1 MVDLASHPVGPPLG
15 GGGVSFGT
23 DGIRGRVGDAPVT
36 PDFMLKLGWA
46 TGKVFA
52 SEDGTK
58 PTVVIGKDTR
68 VSGYMLESALQAGL
82 VAAGANVKLL
92 GPLPTPG
99 IALLTRTQKADAGI
113 VISASHNPYFDNGI
127 KFFNGQG
134 SKLSD
139 ELELQIEAMID
150 SPMETVDS
158 EQLGKASRI
167 VDAAGRY
174 VEYCKSTFPDD
185 LSLKGMKLV
194 IDCAHGAT
202 YHIAPA
208 VFEELGATTVL
219 IGATPDG
226 YNINDGVGSTEPAA
240 LQARV
245 VEEGADIGIAFDGDG
260 DRLQMVNAKGQLLTG
275 DDVLYVLAMH
285 RLANGDSDAGIV
297 GTLMTNMGLE
307 LALEAGGLR
316 LARAKVGDRYVKEL
330 MVAEGWS
337 LGGESSGHII
347 CGDLSTTG
355 DGVIA
360 ALQVLAA
367 VRASEKS
374 LEALASG
381 FNPLPQVL
389 VNVRITKGFDL
400 SAHPAIA
407 EACRRVESEL
417 EGRGRLLL
425 RPSGTEPVIRVM
437 VEGDETVAIDA
448 LAGEVADAIRQA
460 A

>member
-1 MVDLASHPVGPPLG
+1 MSRKY
-15 GGGVSFGT
+15 FGT
-23 DGIRGRVGDAPVT
+23 DGIRGRVGEVPVT

-113 VISASHNPYFDNGI
+113 VISASHNLYFDNGI

-150 SPMETVDS
+150 SLMETVDS

-174 VEYCKSTFPDD
+174 VEYCKSTFPDE

-208 VFEELGATTVL
+208 VFEELGATTVV

-226 YNINDGVGSTEPAA
+226 YNINHGAGSSEPAA
-240 LQARV
+240 LQAKV
-245 VEEGADIGIAFDGDG
+245 LEEVADIGIAFDGDG
-260 DRLQMVNAKGQLLTG
+260 DRLQMVNAKGELLTG

-285 RLANGDSDAGIV
+285 RLAKGDSDAGIV

-367 VRASEKS
+367 VRASGKS

-389 VNVRITKGFDL
+389 VNVRITKSFDL
-400 SAHPAIA
+400 SAHPTIA

-417 EGRGRLLL
+417 KGKGRLLL

-437 VEGDETVAIDA
+437 VEGDDTIAIDA
-448 LAGEVADAIRQA
+448 LADEVADAIRRA
-460 A
+460 AKQD

>member
-1 MVDLASHPVGPPLG
+1 MSRKY
-15 GGGVSFGT
+15 FGT
-23 DGIRGRVGDAPVT
+23 DGIRGRVGDSPVT

-52 SEDGTK
+52 SSDGAR

-99 IALLTRTQKADAGI
+99 IALLTRSQKAEAGI
-113 VISASHNPYFDNGI
+113 VISASHNPYYDNGI

-150 SPMETVDS
+150 APMETVDS

-167 VDAAGRY
+167 ADAAGRY
-174 VEYCKSTFPDD
+174 IEYCKSTFPDD
-185 LSLKGMKLV
+185 LSLKGLKIV

-202 YHIAPA
+202 YHIAPG
-208 VFEELGATTVL
+208 VFEELGADIIL
-219 IGATPDG
+219 MGASPDG

-240 LQARV
+240 LQQRV
-245 VEEGADIGIAFDGDG
+245 LDEKADLGIAFDGDG
-260 DRLQMVNAKGQLLTG
+260 DRLQMVNHTGELLTG
-275 DDVLYVLAMH
+275 DDVLYILAMH
-285 RLANGDSDAGIV
+285 RLATGGSDAGVV

-307 LALEAGGLR
+307 LALEQSGLR

-330 MVAEGWS
+330 MVSEGWS

-347 CGDLSTTG
+347 CGNLSTTG

-360 ALQVLAA
+360 ALQVLSA
-367 VRASEKS
+367 VV
-374 LEALASG
+374 ASG
-381 FNPLPQVL
+381 RGLQELTSGFTPLPQVL
-389 VNVRITKGFDL
+389 VNVRIKKGFDIA
-400 SAHPAIA
+400 AHQAISD
-407 EACRRVESEL
+407 ACERVEREL
-417 EGRGRLLL
+417 VGRGRLLL

-437 VEGDETVAIDA
+437 VEGDETVAIDT
-448 LAGEVADAIRQA
+448 LANEVAEAIRQA

>member
-1 MVDLASHPVGPPLG
+1 MSRKY
-15 GGGVSFGT
+15 FGT

-52 SEDGTK
+52 SEDGSK

-99 IALLTRTQKADAGI
+99 IALLTRTQNADAGI

-208 VFEELGATTVL
+208 VFEELGATTVV

-240 LQARV
+240 LQAKV
-245 VEEGADIGIAFDGDG
+245 LEEGADIGIAFDGDG
-260 DRLQMVNAKGQLLTG
+260 DRLQMVNAKGELLTG

-285 RLANGDSDAGIV
+285 RLASGDSDAGIV

-367 VRASEKS
+367 VRASGKT
-374 LEALASG
+374 LDALASG

-389 VNVRITKGFDL
+389 VNVRISKGFDL
-400 SAHPAIA
+400 TAHPTIG

-437 VEGDETVAIDA
+437 VEGDNSVAIDA
-448 LAGEVADAIRQA
+448 LAGQVAKAIRQA

>member
-1 MVDLASHPVGPPLG
+1 MSRKY
-15 GGGVSFGT
+15 FGT
-23 DGIRGRVGDAPVT
+23 DGIRGRVGEVPVT

-174 VEYCKSTFPDD
+174 VEYCKSTFPDE

-208 VFEELGATTVL
+208 VFEELGATTVI

-240 LQARV
+240 LQAKV
-245 VEEGADIGIAFDGDG
+245 LEEGADIGIAFDGDG
-260 DRLQMVNAKGQLLTG
+260 DRLQMVNAKGELLTG

-285 RLANGDSDAGIV
+285 RLAKGDSDAGIV

-367 VRASEKS
+367 VRASGKS

-389 VNVRITKGFDL
+389 VNVRITKSFDL
-400 SAHPAIA
+400 SAHPTIA

-417 EGRGRLLL
+417 KGRGRLLL

-437 VEGDETVAIDA
+437 VEGDDTVAIDA
-448 LAGEVADAIRQA
+448 LADEVADAIRRA

>member
-1 MVDLASHPVGPPLG
+1 MSQKY
-15 GGGVSFGT
+15 FGT

-52 SEDGTK
+52 SEDGNR
-58 PTVVIGKDTR
+58 PTVLIGKDTR

-113 VISASHNPYFDNGI
+113 VISASHNLYFDNGI

-174 VEYCKSTFPDD
+174 VEYCKSTFPDE

-208 VFEELGATTVL
+208 VFEELGATTVV

-240 LQARV
+240 LQAKV
-245 VEEGADIGIAFDGDG
+245 LEEGADIGIAFDGDG
-260 DRLQMVNAKGQLLTG
+260 DRLQMVNAKGELLTG

-367 VRASEKS
+367 VRASGKS

-400 SAHPAIA
+400 TAHPAIA

-437 VEGDETVAIDA
+437 VEGDDTVAIDA
-448 LAGEVADAIRQA
+448 LADEVASAIRQA

>member
-1 MVDLASHPVGPPLG
+1 
-15 GGGVSFGT
+15 VSRKYFGT

-139 ELELQIEAMID
+139 ELELQIEGMID
-150 SPMETVDS
+150 SPMETVNS

-174 VEYCKSTFPDD
+174 VEYCKSTFPDE

-208 VFEELGATTVL
+208 VFEELGATTVV

-240 LQARV
+240 LQAKV
-245 VEEGADIGIAFDGDG
+245 LEEGADIGIAFDGDG
-260 DRLQMVNAKGQLLTG
+260 DRLQMVNAKGELLTG

-367 VRASEKS
+367 VRASGKS
-374 LEALASG
+374 LEVLASG

-400 SAHPAIA
+400 SAHPTIA

-437 VEGDETVAIDA
+437 VEGDDTVAIDA
-448 LAGEVADAIRQA
+448 LADEVADAIRQA

>member
-1 MVDLASHPVGPPLG
+1 MTRKY
-15 GGGVSFGT
+15 FGT

-52 SEDGTK
+52 ATDGSR
-58 PTVVIGKDTR
+58 PTVIIGKDTR

-82 VAAGANVKLL
+82 VAAGANVKLV

-99 IALLTRTQKADAGI
+99 IALLTRSQKADAGI

-150 SPMETVDS
+150 SPMKTVDS
-158 EQLGKASRI
+158 DRLGKASRI
-167 VDAAGRY
+167 ADAAGRY
-174 VEYCKSTFPDD
+174 IEYCKSTFPDE
-185 LSLKGMKLV
+185 LSLKGLKIV

-202 YHIAPA
+202 YNIAPG
-208 VFEELGATTVL
+208 VFSELGADVTL
-219 IGATPDG
+219 MGAEPDG
-226 YNINDGVGSTEPAA
+226 YNINEGVGSTEPEA
-240 LQARV
+240 LQQRV
-245 VEEGADIGIAFDGDG
+245 IEEVADLGVAFDGDG
-260 DRLQMVNAKGQLLTG
+260 DRLQMVNREGQLLTG
-275 DDVLYVLAMH
+275 DDVLYILAMH
-285 RLANGDSDAGIV
+285 RLATGGSDSGVV

-307 LALEAGGLR
+307 LALEQSGLR

-347 CGDLSTTG
+347 CGNLSTTG

-367 VRASEKS
+367 VVVSGSS
-374 LEALASG
+374 LSQLTSG
-381 FNPLPQVL
+381 FTPLPQVL
-389 VNVRITKGFDL
+389 VNVRIKKGFDIA
-400 SAHPAIA
+400 AHQAIND
-407 EACRRVESEL
+407 ACERVEQAL
-417 EGRGRLLL
+417 IGRGRLLL

-437 VEGDETVAIDA
+437 VEGDETVAIDS
-448 LAGEVADAIRQA
+448 LANEVAEAIRQA

>member
-1 MVDLASHPVGPPLG
+1 MSRKY
-15 GGGVSFGT
+15 FGT

-139 ELELQIEAMID
+139 ELEVRIEAMID

-167 VDAAGRY
+167 ADAAGRY
-174 VEYCKSTFPDD
+174 VEYCKSTFPDE

-208 VFEELGATTVL
+208 VFEELGATTVV

-240 LQARV
+240 LQAKV
-245 VEEGADIGIAFDGDG
+245 LEEGADIGIAFDGDG
-260 DRLQMVNAKGQLLTG
+260 DRLQMVNAKGELLTG

-307 LALEAGGLR
+307 LALQESGLR

-337 LGGESSGHII
+337 LGGESSG
-347 CGDLSTTG
+347 
-355 DGVIA
+355 
-360 ALQVLAA
+360 
-367 VRASEKS
+367 
-374 LEALASG
+374 
-381 FNPLPQVL
+381 
-389 VNVRITKGFDL
+389 
-400 SAHPAIA
+400 
-407 EACRRVESEL
+407 
-417 EGRGRLLL
+417 
-425 RPSGTEPVIRVM
+425 
-437 VEGDETVAIDA
+437 
-448 LAGEVADAIRQA
+448 
-460 A
+460 

>member
-1 MVDLASHPVGPPLG
+1 MSRKY
-15 GGGVSFGT
+15 FGT

-52 SEDGTK
+52 SVDGTK

-174 VEYCKSTFPDD
+174 VEYCKSTFPDE

-208 VFEELGATTVL
+208 VFEELGATTVV

-240 LQARV
+240 LQAKV
-245 VEEGADIGIAFDGDG
+245 LEEGADIGIAFDGDG
-260 DRLQMVNAKGQLLTG
+260 DRLQMVNAKGELLTG

-367 VRASEKS
+367 VRASGKS

-400 SAHPAIA
+400 SAHPTIA
-407 EACRRVESEL
+407 EACRRVESAL
-417 EGRGRLLL
+417 QGRGRLLL

-437 VEGDETVAIDA
+437 VEGDDTVAIDA
-448 LAGEVADAIRQA
+448 LADEVADAIRQA

>member
-1 MVDLASHPVGPPLG
+1 
-15 GGGVSFGT
+15 VSRKYFGT

-52 SEDGTK
+52 SEEGTK

-113 VISASHNPYFDNGI
+113 VISASHNLYFDNGI

-139 ELELQIEAMID
+139 EVELQIEAMID
-150 SPMETVDS
+150 SPMVTVDS

-174 VEYCKSTFPDD
+174 VEYCKSTFPDE

-194 IDCAHGAT
+194 VDCAHGAT

-208 VFEELGATTVL
+208 VFEELGAKTVV

-240 LQARV
+240 LQAKV
-245 VEEGADIGIAFDGDG
+245 LEEGADIGIAFDGDG
-260 DRLQMVNAKGQLLTG
+260 DRLQMVNAKGGLL
-275 DDVLYVLAMH
+275 
-285 RLANGDSDAGIV
+285 
-297 GTLMTNMGLE
+297 MGLE

-367 VRASEKS
+367 VRASRKS
-374 LEALASG
+374 LETLASG

-400 SAHPAIA
+400 TAHPTIA
-407 EACRRVESEL
+407 KACSRVESEL
-417 EGRGRLLL
+417 KGRGRLLL

-437 VEGDETVAIDA
+437 VEGDDTVAIDA
-448 LAGEVADAIRQA
+448 LADEIANAIRRA

>member
-1 MVDLASHPVGPPLG
+1 MSRKY
-15 GGGVSFGT
+15 FGT

-46 TGKVFA
+46 TGKVFT
-52 SEDGTK
+52 SEDGSK

-99 IALLTRTQKADAGI
+99 IALLTRTQNADAGI

-127 KFFNGQG
+127 KFFNGRG

-174 VEYCKSTFPDD
+174 LEYCKSTFPDD

-208 VFEELGATTVL
+208 VFEELGATTVV

-240 LQARV
+240 LQAKV
-245 VEEGADIGIAFDGDG
+245 LEEGADIGIAFDGDG
-260 DRLQMVNAKGQLLTG
+260 DRLQMVNAKGELLTG

-285 RLANGDSDAGIV
+285 RLASGDSDAGIV

-367 VRASEKS
+367 VRASGKT
-374 LEALASG
+374 LDALASG

-389 VNVRITKGFDL
+389 VNVRISKGFDL
-400 SAHPAIA
+400 TAHPTIG

-417 EGRGRLLL
+417 QGRGRLLL

-437 VEGDETVAIDA
+437 VEGDNSVAIDA
-448 LAGEVADAIRQA
+448 LAGQVAEAIRQA

>member
-1 MVDLASHPVGPPLG
+1 MTRKY
-15 GGGVSFGT
+15 FGT

-52 SEDGTK
+52 ATDGSR

-82 VAAGANVKLL
+82 VAAGANVKLV

-99 IALLTRTQKADAGI
+99 IALLTRSQKADAGI
-113 VISASHNPYFDNGI
+113 VISASHNPYYDNGI

-158 EQLGKASRI
+158 DQLGKASRI
-167 VDAAGRY
+167 ADAAGRY
-174 VEYCKSTFPDD
+174 IEYCKSTFPDE
-185 LSLKGMKLV
+185 LSLKGLKIV

-202 YHIAPA
+202 YNIAPG
-208 VFEELGATTVL
+208 VFSELGADVTSM
-219 IGATPDG
+219 GAEPDG
-226 YNINDGVGSTEPAA
+226 YNINQGVGSTEPEA
-240 LQARV
+240 LQQRV
-245 VEEGADIGIAFDGDG
+245 MEEGADLGVAFDGDG
-260 DRLQMVNAKGQLLTG
+260 DRLQMVNREGQLLAG
-275 DDVLYVLAMH
+275 DDVLYILAMH
-285 RLANGDSDAGIV
+285 RLATGGSDSGVV

-307 LALEAGGLR
+307 LALEQSGLR

-347 CGDLSTTG
+347 CSNLSTTG

-367 VRASEKS
+367 VVVSGRS
-374 LEALASG
+374 LSQLTSG
-381 FNPLPQVL
+381 FTPLPQVL
-389 VNVRITKGFDL
+389 VNVRIKKGFDIA
-400 SAHPAIA
+400 AHQAIND
-407 EACRRVESEL
+407 ACERVEQAL
-417 EGRGRLLL
+417 IGRGRLLL

-437 VEGDETVAIDA
+437 VEGDETVAIDS
-448 LAGEVADAIRQA
+448 LANEVAEAIRQA

>member
-1 MVDLASHPVGPPLG
+1 MSRKY
-15 GGGVSFGT
+15 FGT

-36 PDFMLKLGWA
+36 PDFMLKMGWA

-52 SEDGTK
+52 SEDGSK

-99 IALLTRTQKADAGI
+99 IALLTRTQNADAGI

-174 VEYCKSTFPDD
+174 LEYCKSTFPDD

-208 VFEELGATTVL
+208 AFEELGATTVV

-240 LQARV
+240 LQAKV
-245 VEEGADIGIAFDGDG
+245 LEEGADIGIAFDGDG
-260 DRLQMVNAKGQLLTG
+260 DRLQMVNAKGELLTG

-285 RLANGDSDAGIV
+285 RLASGDSDAGIV

-367 VRASEKS
+367 VRASGKT
-374 LEALASG
+374 LDALASG

-389 VNVRITKGFDL
+389 VNVRISKGFDL
-400 SAHPAIA
+400 TAHPTIG

-437 VEGDETVAIDA
+437 VEGDNSVAIDA
-448 LAGEVADAIRQA
+448 LAGQVAKAIRQA

>member
-1 MVDLASHPVGPPLG
+1 MSRKY
-15 GGGVSFGT
+15 FGT

-174 VEYCKSTFPDD
+174 VEYCKSTFPDE

-208 VFEELGATTVL
+208 VFEELGATTVV

-240 LQARV
+240 LQAKV
-245 VEEGADIGIAFDGDG
+245 LEEGADIGIAFDGDG

-367 VRASEKS
+367 VRASGKS

-400 SAHPAIA
+400 TAHAAIA

-437 VEGDETVAIDA
+437 VEGDDTVAIDA
-448 LAGEVADAIRQA
+448 LADEVANAIRQA

>member
-1 MVDLASHPVGPPLG
+1 MSRKY
-15 GGGVSFGT
+15 FGT

-46 TGKVFA
+46 TGKVFG

-174 VEYCKSTFPDD
+174 VEYCKSTFPDE

-208 VFEELGATTVL
+208 VFEELGATTVV

-240 LQARV
+240 LQAKV
-245 VEEGADIGIAFDGDG
+245 LEEGADIGIAFDGDG
-260 DRLQMVNAKGQLLTG
+260 DRLQMVNAKGELLTG

-347 CGDLSTTG
+347 CGDVSTTG

-367 VRASEKS
+367 VRASGKS
-374 LEALASG
+374 LDALASG

-389 VNVRITKGFDL
+389 VNVRITKDFDL
-400 SAHPAIA
+400 SAHPTIA
-407 EACRRVESEL
+407 QACRRVESEL
-417 EGRGRLLL
+417 KGRGRLLL

-437 VEGDETVAIDA
+437 VEGDDTVAIDA
-448 LAGEVADAIRQA
+448 LADEVANAIRQA

>member
-1 MVDLASHPVGPPLG
+1 
-15 GGGVSFGT
+15 VSRKYFGT
-23 DGIRGRVGDAPVT
+23 DGIRGRVGEAPIT

-52 SEDGTK
+52 NKDGTK

-127 KFFNGQG
+127 KFFNGHG

-139 ELELQIEAMID
+139 ELELEIEAMID

-158 EQLGKASRI
+158 EQLGKATRI
-167 VDAAGRY
+167 ADAAGRY
-174 VEYCKSTFPDD
+174 VEYCKSTFPDK

-208 VFEELGATTVL
+208 VFEELGAATVM

-240 LQARV
+240 LQAKV
-245 VEEGADIGIAFDGDG
+245 LEEGADIGIAFDGDG
-260 DRLQMVNAKGQLLTG
+260 DRLQMVNASGELLTG

-285 RLANGDSDAGIV
+285 RLASGASDAGIV

-367 VRASEKS
+367 VKASGKS
-374 LEALASG
+374 LEALTSG
-381 FNPLPQVL
+381 LNPLPQVL
-389 VNVRITKGFDL
+389 VNVRIAKGFDL
-400 SAHPAIA
+400 SAHPSIG

-425 RPSGTEPVIRVM
+425 RSSGTEPVIRVM
-437 VEGDETVAIDA
+437 VEGDDTVAIDA
-448 LAGEVADAIRQA
+448 LAEEVADAIRQA

>member
-1 MVDLASHPVGPPLG
+1 MTRKY
-15 GGGVSFGT
+15 FGT

-52 SEDGTK
+52 ATDGSR

-82 VAAGANVKLL
+82 VAAGANVKLV

-99 IALLTRTQKADAGI
+99 IALLTRSQKADAGI
-113 VISASHNPYFDNGI
+113 VISASHNPYYDNGI

-158 EQLGKASRI
+158 DQLGKASRI
-167 VDAAGRY
+167 ADAAGRY
-174 VEYCKSTFPDD
+174 IEYCKSTFPDE
-185 LSLKGMKLV
+185 LSLKGLKIV

-202 YHIAPA
+202 YNIAPG
-208 VFEELGATTVL
+208 VFSELGADVTL
-219 IGATPDG
+219 MGAEPDG
-226 YNINDGVGSTEPAA
+226 YNINQGVGSTEPEA
-240 LQARV
+240 LQQRV
-245 VEEGADIGIAFDGDG
+245 MEEGADLGVAFDGDG
-260 DRLQMVNAKGQLLTG
+260 DRLQMVNREGQLLTG
-275 DDVLYVLAMH
+275 DDVLYILAMH
-285 RLANGDSDAGIV
+285 RLATGGSDSGVV

-307 LALEAGGLR
+307 LALEQSGLR

-347 CGDLSTTG
+347 CGNLSTTG

-367 VRASEKS
+367 VV
-374 LEALASG
+374 ASG
-381 FNPLPQVL
+381 RSLSQLTSGFTPLPQVL
-389 VNVRITKGFDL
+389 VNVRIKKGFDIA
-400 SAHPAIA
+400 AHQAIND
-407 EACRRVESEL
+407 ACERVEQAL
-417 EGRGRLLL
+417 IGRGRLLL

-437 VEGDETVAIDA
+437 VEGDETVAIDS
-448 LAGEVADAIRQA
+448 LANEVAEAIRQA

>member
-1 MVDLASHPVGPPLG
+1 MSRRY
-15 GGGVSFGT
+15 FGT

-36 PDFMLKLGWA
+36 PEFMLKLGWA
-46 TGKVFA
+46 TGKVF
-52 SEDGTK
+52 SGNDGSK
-58 PTVVIGKDTR
+58 PTVLIGKDTR

-113 VISASHNPYFDNGI
+113 VISASHNPYYDNGV
-127 KFFNGQG
+127 KFFNQQG

-139 ELELQIEAMID
+139 ELELQIEAAID
-150 SPMETVDS
+150 SPMTTVDS
-158 EQLGKASRI
+158 RSLGKASRI
-167 VDAAGRY
+167 SDAAGRY
-174 VEYCKSTFPDD
+174 IEYCKSTFPGE
-185 LSLKGMKLV
+185 LNLKGLKLV

-202 YHIAPA
+202 YNIAPA
-208 VFEELGATTVL
+208 VFDELGATTIVM
-219 IGATPDG
+219 GAAPDG

-245 VEEGADIGIAFDGDG
+245 LAEAADIGIAFDGDG
-260 DRLQMVNAKGQLLTG
+260 DRLQMVDARGELLTG

-285 RLANGDSDAGIV
+285 RLANGDSQAGIV

-307 LALEAGGLR
+307 LALEASGLR
-316 LARAKVGDRYVKEL
+316 LARAQVGDRYVKEL

-367 VRASEKS
+367 VQTSSKT
-374 LEALASG
+374 LEALTDG
-381 FNPLPQVL
+381 FRPLPQVL
-389 VNVRITKGFDL
+389 VNVKISRGFDL
-400 SAHPAIA
+400 NAHSGIND
-407 EACRRVESEL
+407 ACRRVESVL

-437 VEGDETVAIDA
+437 VEGDEGLGIQQ
-448 LAGEVADAIRQA
+448 LADEVADAIERA

>member
-1 MVDLASHPVGPPLG
+1 MSRKY
-15 GGGVSFGT
+15 FGT

-150 SPMETVDS
+150 SPIQTVDS

-174 VEYCKSTFPDD
+174 IEYCKSTFPDA
-185 LSLKGMKLV
+185 LSLKGLKLV

-208 VFEELGATTVL
+208 VFDELGATTVV

-240 LQARV
+240 LQAKV
-245 VEEGADIGIAFDGDG
+245 LEESADIGIAFDGDG
-260 DRLQMVNAKGQLLTG
+260 DRLQMVNAKGELLTG

-285 RLANGDSDAGIV
+285 RLANGDSDSGIV

-347 CGDLSTTG
+347 CGDVSTTG

-367 VRASEKS
+367 VRASGKS

-389 VNVRITKGFDL
+389 VNVRIKKGFDL
-400 SAHPAIA
+400 SAYPAIG

-437 VEGDETVAIDA
+437 VEGDDTVAIDA

>member
-1 MVDLASHPVGPPLG
+1 MSRKY
-15 GGGVSFGT
+15 FGT

-174 VEYCKSTFPDD
+174 VEYCKSTFPDE

-208 VFEELGATTVL
+208 VFEELGATTVV

-240 LQARV
+240 LQAKV
-245 VEEGADIGIAFDGDG
+245 IEEGADIGIAFDGDG
-260 DRLQMVNAKGQLLTG
+260 DRLQMANAKGELLTG

-367 VRASEKS
+367 VRASGKS
-374 LEALASG
+374 LEVLASG

-400 SAHPAIA
+400 SAHPTIA

-437 VEGDETVAIDA
+437 VEGDNTVAIDA
-448 LAGEVADAIRQA
+448 LADEVADAIRQA

>member
-1 MVDLASHPVGPPLG
+1 MSRKY
-15 GGGVSFGT
+15 FGT
-23 DGIRGRVGDAPVT
+23 DGIRGRVGEAPVT

-174 VEYCKSTFPDD
+174 VEYCKSTFPDE

-208 VFEELGATTVL
+208 VFEGLGATTVV

-240 LQARV
+240 LQAKV
-245 VEEGADIGIAFDGDG
+245 LEEVADIGIAFDGDG
-260 DRLQMVNAKGQLLTG
+260 DRLQMVNAKGELLTG

-285 RLANGDSDAGIV
+285 RLAKGDSDAGIV

-316 LARAKVGDRYVKEL
+316 LARAKVGDRYVNEL

-367 VRASEKS
+367 VRASGKS

-389 VNVRITKGFDL
+389 VNVRITKSFDL
-400 SAHPAIA
+400 SAHPTIA

-437 VEGDETVAIDA
+437 VEGDDTVAIDA
-448 LAGEVADAIRQA
+448 LADEVADAIRQVA
-460 A
+460 

>member
-1 MVDLASHPVGPPLG
+1 MTRKY
-15 GGGVSFGT
+15 FGT

-52 SEDGTK
+52 ATDGSR

-99 IALLTRTQKADAGI
+99 IALLTRSQKADAGI
-113 VISASHNPYFDNGI
+113 VISASHNPYYDNGI

-139 ELELQIEAMID
+139 EQELQIEAMID

-158 EQLGKASRI
+158 DQLGKASRI
-167 VDAAGRY
+167 ADAAGRY
-174 VEYCKSTFPDD
+174 IEYCKSTFPDE
-185 LSLKGMKLV
+185 LSLKGLKLV

-202 YHIAPA
+202 YNIAPG
-208 VFEELGATTVL
+208 VFSELGADVTL
-219 IGATPDG
+219 MGAEPDG
-226 YNINDGVGSTEPAA
+226 YNINEGVGSTEPEA
-240 LQARV
+240 LQQRV
-245 VEEGADIGIAFDGDG
+245 MEEGADLGVAFDGDG
-260 DRLQMVNAKGQLLTG
+260 DRLQMVNRQGQLLTG
-275 DDVLYVLAMH
+275 DDVLYILAMH
-285 RLANGDSDAGIV
+285 RLATGGSDSGVV

-307 LALEAGGLR
+307 LALEQSGLR

-347 CGDLSTTG
+347 CGNLSTTG

-367 VRASEKS
+367 VVTSGRS
-374 LEALASG
+374 LSQLTSG
-381 FNPLPQVL
+381 FTPLPQVL
-389 VNVRITKGFDL
+389 VNVRIKKGFDIA
-400 SAHPAIA
+400 AHQAIND
-407 EACRRVESEL
+407 ACERVEQAL
-417 EGRGRLLL
+417 IGRGRLLL

-437 VEGDETVAIDA
+437 VEGDETVAIDS
-448 LAGEVADAIRQA
+448 LANEVAEAIRQA

>member
-1 MVDLASHPVGPPLG
+1 MTRKY
-15 GGGVSFGT
+15 FGT

-52 SEDGTK
+52 ATDGSR

-82 VAAGANVKLL
+82 VAAGANVKLV

-99 IALLTRTQKADAGI
+99 IALLTRSQKADAGI
-113 VISASHNPYFDNGI
+113 VISASHNPYYDNGI

-158 EQLGKASRI
+158 DQLGKASRI
-167 VDAAGRY
+167 ADAAGRY
-174 VEYCKSTFPDD
+174 IEYCKSTFPDE
-185 LSLKGMKLV
+185 LSLKGLKIV

-202 YHIAPA
+202 YNIAPG
-208 VFEELGATTVL
+208 VFSELGADVTL
-219 IGATPDG
+219 MGAEPDG
-226 YNINDGVGSTEPAA
+226 YNINEGVGSTEPEA
-240 LQARV
+240 LQQRV
-245 VEEGADIGIAFDGDG
+245 MEEGADLGVAFDGDG
-260 DRLQMVNAKGQLLTG
+260 DRLQMVNREGQLLTG
-275 DDVLYVLAMH
+275 DDVLYILAMH
-285 RLANGDSDAGIV
+285 RLATGGSDSGVV

-307 LALEAGGLR
+307 LALEQSGLR

-347 CGDLSTTG
+347 CGNLSTTG

-367 VRASEKS
+367 VV
-374 LEALASG
+374 ASG
-381 FNPLPQVL
+381 RSLSQLTSGFTPLPQVL
-389 VNVRITKGFDL
+389 VNVRIKKGFDIE
-400 SAHPAIA
+400 AHQAIND
-407 EACRRVESEL
+407 ACERVEQAL
-417 EGRGRLLL
+417 IGRGRLLL

-437 VEGDETVAIDA
+437 VEGDETVAIDS
-448 LAGEVADAIRQA
+448 LANEVAEAIRQA

>member
-1 MVDLASHPVGPPLG
+1 MSRKY
-15 GGGVSFGT
+15 FGT

-174 VEYCKSTFPDD
+174 VEYCKSTFPDE
-185 LSLKGMKLV
+185 LSLKGMRLV

-208 VFEELGATTVL
+208 VFEELGATTVV

-240 LQARV
+240 LQAKV
-245 VEEGADIGIAFDGDG
+245 QQEGADIGIAFDGDG
-260 DRLQMVNAKGQLLTG
+260 DRLQMVNAKGELLTG

-330 MVAEGWS
+330 MVAEGWK

-367 VRASEKS
+367 VRASGKS
-374 LEALASG
+374 LEVLASG

-400 SAHPAIA
+400 SAHPTIA
-407 EACRRVESEL
+407 EVCRRVESEL
-417 EGRGRLLL
+417 QGRGRLLL

-437 VEGDETVAIDA
+437 VEGDDTVAIDA
-448 LAGEVADAIRQA
+448 LADEVADAIRQA

>member
-1 MVDLASHPVGPPLG
+1 
-15 GGGVSFGT
+15 
-23 DGIRGRVGDAPVT
+23 
-36 PDFMLKLGWA
+36 MLKLGWA

-52 SEDGTK
+52 ATDGSR

-99 IALLTRTQKADAGI
+99 IALLTRSQKADAGI
-113 VISASHNPYFDNGI
+113 VISASHNPYYDNGI

-139 ELELQIEAMID
+139 EQELQIEAMID

-158 EQLGKASRI
+158 DQLGKASRI
-167 VDAAGRY
+167 ADAAGRY
-174 VEYCKSTFPDD
+174 IEYCKSTFPDE
-185 LSLKGMKLV
+185 LSLKGLKIV

-202 YHIAPA
+202 YNIAPG
-208 VFEELGATTVL
+208 VFSELGADVTLMGVE
-219 IGATPDG
+219 PDG
-226 YNINDGVGSTEPAA
+226 YNINKGVGSTEPEA
-240 LQARV
+240 LQQRV
-245 VEEGADIGIAFDGDG
+245 MEEGADLGVAFDGDG
-260 DRLQMVNAKGQLLTG
+260 DRLQMVNRQGQLLTG
-275 DDVLYVLAMH
+275 DDVLYILAMH
-285 RLANGDSDAGIV
+285 RLATGGSDSGVV

-307 LALEAGGLR
+307 LALEQSGLR

-347 CGDLSTTG
+347 CGNLSTTG

-367 VRASEKS
+367 VV
-374 LEALASG
+374 ASG
-381 FNPLPQVL
+381 RSLSQLTSGFTPLPQVL
-389 VNVRITKGFDL
+389 VNVRIKKGFDIA
-400 SAHPAIA
+400 AHQAIND
-407 EACRRVESEL
+407 ACERVEQAL
-417 EGRGRLLL
+417 IGRGRLLL

-437 VEGDETVAIDA
+437 VEGDETVAIDS
-448 LAGEVADAIRQA
+448 LANEVAEAIRQA

>member
-1 MVDLASHPVGPPLG
+1 MSRKY
-15 GGGVSFGT
+15 FGT

-150 SPMETVDS
+150 SPIQTVDS

-174 VEYCKSTFPDD
+174 IEYCKSTFPDA
-185 LSLKGMKLV
+185 LSLKGLKLV

-208 VFEELGATTVL
+208 VFEELGATTVV

-240 LQARV
+240 LQAKV
-245 VEEGADIGIAFDGDG
+245 LEESADIGIAFDGDG
-260 DRLQMVNAKGQLLTG
+260 DRLQMVNAKGELLTG

-347 CGDLSTTG
+347 CGDVSTTG

-367 VRASEKS
+367 VRASGKS

-389 VNVRITKGFDL
+389 VNVRIKKGFDL
-400 SAHPAIA
+400 SAYPAIG

-437 VEGDETVAIDA
+437 VEGDDTVAIDA

>member
-1 MVDLASHPVGPPLG
+1 MSRKY
-15 GGGVSFGT
+15 FGT

-139 ELELQIEAMID
+139 ELELRIEAMID

-167 VDAAGRY
+167 ADAAGRY
-174 VEYCKSTFPDD
+174 VEYCKSTFPDE

-208 VFEELGATTVL
+208 VFEELGAATVV

-226 YNINDGVGSTEPAA
+226 YNINHGVGSTEPAA
-240 LQARV
+240 LQAKV
-245 VEEGADIGIAFDGDG
+245 LEEGADVGIAFDGDG
-260 DRLQMVNAKGQLLTG
+260 DRLQMVNARGELLTG

-367 VRASEKS
+367 VRASGKS
-374 LEALASG
+374 LEVLASG
-381 FNPLPQVL
+381 FKPLPQVL

-400 SAHPAIA
+400 SAHPTIA

-437 VEGDETVAIDA
+437 VEGDDTVAIDA
-448 LAGEVADAIRQA
+448 LADEVADAIRQA

>member
-1 MVDLASHPVGPPLG
+1 
-15 GGGVSFGT
+15 VSRKYFGT

-99 IALLTRTQKADAGI
+99 IALLTRTQNADAGI

-139 ELELQIEAMID
+139 ALELQIEAMID

-174 VEYCKSTFPDD
+174 VEYCKSTFPDE

-208 VFEELGATTVL
+208 VFQELGATTVV

-240 LQARV
+240 LQAKV
-245 VEEGADIGIAFDGDG
+245 LEEGADIGIAFDGDG
-260 DRLQMVNAKGQLLTG
+260 DRLQMVNAKGELLTG

-367 VRASEKS
+367 VRASGKS

-389 VNVRITKGFDL
+389 VNVRIKKGFDL
-400 SAHPAIA
+400 SAHPTIA
-407 EACRRVESEL
+407 QACRRVESEL
-417 EGRGRLLL
+417 KGRGRLLL

-437 VEGDETVAIDA
+437 VEGDDAVAIDA
-448 LAGEVADAIRQA
+448 LADEVANAIRQA

>member
-1 MVDLASHPVGPPLG
+1 
-15 GGGVSFGT
+15 
-23 DGIRGRVGDAPVT
+23 
-36 PDFMLKLGWA
+36 MLKLGWA

-150 SPMETVDS
+150 SPIQTVDS

-174 VEYCKSTFPDD
+174 IEYCKSTFPDA
-185 LSLKGMKLV
+185 LSLKGLKLV

-208 VFEELGATTVL
+208 VFDELGATTVV

-240 LQARV
+240 LQAKV
-245 VEEGADIGIAFDGDG
+245 LEESADIGIAFDGDG
-260 DRLQMVNAKGQLLTG
+260 DRLQMVNAKGELLTG

-347 CGDLSTTG
+347 CGDVSTTG

-367 VRASEKS
+367 VRASGKS

-389 VNVRITKGFDL
+389 VNVRIKKGFDL
-400 SAHPAIA
+400 SAYPAIG

-437 VEGDETVAIDA
+437 VEGDDTVAIDA

>member
-1 MVDLASHPVGPPLG
+1 MSRKY
-15 GGGVSFGT
+15 FGT

-52 SEDGTK
+52 SEDGSK

-99 IALLTRTQKADAGI
+99 IALLTRTQNADAGI

-208 VFEELGATTVL
+208 VFEELGATTVV
-219 IGATPDG
+219 IGAAPDG

-240 LQARV
+240 LQAKV
-245 VEEGADIGIAFDGDG
+245 LEEGADIGIAFDGDG
-260 DRLQMVNAKGQLLTG
+260 DRLQMVNAKGELLTG
-275 DDVLYVLAMH
+275 
-285 RLANGDSDAGIV
+285 GIV

-367 VRASEKS
+367 VRASGKT
-374 LEALASG
+374 LDALASG

-389 VNVRITKGFDL
+389 VNVRISKGFDL
-400 SAHPAIA
+400 TAHPTIG

-437 VEGDETVAIDA
+437 VEGDNSVAIDA
-448 LAGEVADAIRQA
+448 LAGQVAEAIRQA

>member
-1 MVDLASHPVGPPLG
+1 MTRKY
-15 GGGVSFGT
+15 FGT

-52 SEDGTK
+52 ATDGSR

-99 IALLTRTQKADAGI
+99 IALMTRSQKADAGI
-113 VISASHNPYFDNGI
+113 VISASHNPYYDNGI

-139 ELELQIEAMID
+139 EQELQIEAMID

-158 EQLGKASRI
+158 DQLGKASRI
-167 VDAAGRY
+167 ADAAGRY
-174 VEYCKSTFPDD
+174 IEYCKSTFPDE
-185 LSLKGMKLV
+185 LSLKGLKIV

-202 YHIAPA
+202 YNIAPG
-208 VFEELGATTVL
+208 VFSELGADVTL
-219 IGATPDG
+219 MGAEPDG
-226 YNINDGVGSTEPAA
+226 YNINEGVGSTEPEA
-240 LQARV
+240 LQQRV
-245 VEEGADIGIAFDGDG
+245 MEEGADLGVAFDGDG
-260 DRLQMVNAKGQLLTG
+260 DRLQMVNRQGQLLTG

-285 RLANGDSDAGIV
+285 RLATGGSDSGVV

-307 LALEAGGLR
+307 LALEQSGLR

-347 CGDLSTTG
+347 CGNLSTTG

-360 ALQVLAA
+360 ALQGLAA
-367 VRASEKS
+367 VV
-374 LEALASG
+374 ASG
-381 FNPLPQVL
+381 RSLSQLTSGFTPLPQVL
-389 VNVRITKGFDL
+389 VNVRIKKGFDIA
-400 SAHPAIA
+400 AHQAIND
-407 EACRRVESEL
+407 ACERVEQAL
-417 EGRGRLLL
+417 IGRGRLLL

-437 VEGDETVAIDA
+437 VEGDETVAIDS
-448 LAGEVADAIRQA
+448 LANEVAEAIRQA

>member
-1 MVDLASHPVGPPLG
+1 MSRKY
-15 GGGVSFGT
+15 FGT
-23 DGIRGRVGDAPVT
+23 DGIRGRVGDSPVT

-52 SEDGTK
+52 SSDGAR

-99 IALLTRTQKADAGI
+99 IALLTRSQKAEAGI
-113 VISASHNPYFDNGI
+113 VISASHNPYYDNGI

-150 SPMETVDS
+150 APMETVDS

-167 VDAAGRY
+167 ADAAGRY
-174 VEYCKSTFPDD
+174 IEYCKSTFPDD
-185 LSLKGMKLV
+185 LSLKGQKIV

-202 YHIAPA
+202 YHIAPG
-208 VFEELGATTVL
+208 VFEELGADIIL
-219 IGATPDG
+219 MGASPDG

-240 LQARV
+240 LQQRV
-245 VEEGADIGIAFDGDG
+245 LDEKADLGIAFDGDG
-260 DRLQMVNAKGQLLTG
+260 DRLQMVNHTGELLTG
-275 DDVLYVLAMH
+275 DDVLYILAMH
-285 RLANGDSDAGIV
+285 RLATGGSDAGVV

-307 LALEAGGLR
+307 LALEQSGLR

-330 MVAEGWS
+330 MVSEGWS

-347 CGDLSTTG
+347 CGNLSTTG

-360 ALQVLAA
+360 ALQVLSA
-367 VRASEKS
+367 VV
-374 LEALASG
+374 ASG
-381 FNPLPQVL
+381 RGLQELTSGFTPLPQVL
-389 VNVRITKGFDL
+389 VNVRIKKGFDIA
-400 SAHPAIA
+400 AHQAISD
-407 EACRRVESEL
+407 ACERVEREL
-417 EGRGRLLL
+417 VGRGRLLL

-437 VEGDETVAIDA
+437 VEGDETVAIDT
-448 LAGEVADAIRQA
+448 LANEVAEAIRQA

>member
-1 MVDLASHPVGPPLG
+1 MSRKY
-15 GGGVSFGT
+15 FGT

-36 PDFMLKLGWA
+36 PDFMLKMGWA

-52 SEDGTK
+52 SEDGSK

-99 IALLTRTQKADAGI
+99 IALLTRTQNADAGI

-127 KFFNGQG
+127 KFFNGRG

-174 VEYCKSTFPDD
+174 LEYCKSTFPDD

-208 VFEELGATTVL
+208 VFEELGATTVV

-240 LQARV
+240 LQAKV
-245 VEEGADIGIAFDGDG
+245 LEEGADIGIAFDGDG
-260 DRLQMVNAKGQLLTG
+260 DRLQMVNAKGELLTG

-285 RLANGDSDAGIV
+285 RLASGDSDAGIV

-367 VRASEKS
+367 VRASGKT
-374 LEALASG
+374 LDALASG

-389 VNVRITKGFDL
+389 VNVRISKGFDL
-400 SAHPAIA
+400 TAHPTIG

-437 VEGDETVAIDA
+437 VEGDNSVAIDA
-448 LAGEVADAIRQA
+448 LAGQVAEAIRQA

>member
-1 MVDLASHPVGPPLG
+1 
-15 GGGVSFGT
+15 
-23 DGIRGRVGDAPVT
+23 
-36 PDFMLKLGWA
+36 MLKLGWA

-52 SEDGTK
+52 ATDGSR

-99 IALLTRTQKADAGI
+99 IALLTRSQKADAGI
-113 VISASHNPYFDNGI
+113 VISASHNPYYDNGI

-139 ELELQIEAMID
+139 EQELQIEAMID

-158 EQLGKASRI
+158 DQLGKASRI
-167 VDAAGRY
+167 ADAAGRY
-174 VEYCKSTFPDD
+174 IEYCKSTFPDE
-185 LSLKGMKLV
+185 LSLKGLKIV

-202 YHIAPA
+202 YNIAPG
-208 VFEELGATTVL
+208 VFSELGADVTL
-219 IGATPDG
+219 MGAEPDG
-226 YNINDGVGSTEPAA
+226 YNINEGVGSTEPEA
-240 LQARV
+240 LQQRV
-245 VEEGADIGIAFDGDG
+245 MEEGADLGVAFDGDG
-260 DRLQMVNAKGQLLTG
+260 DRLQMVNRQGQLLTG

-285 RLANGDSDAGIV
+285 RLATGGSDSGVV

-307 LALEAGGLR
+307 LALEQSGLR

-347 CGDLSTTG
+347 CGNLSTTG

-367 VRASEKS
+367 VV
-374 LEALASG
+374 ASG
-381 FNPLPQVL
+381 RSLSQLTSGFTPLPQVL
-389 VNVRITKGFDL
+389 VNVRIKKGFDIA
-400 SAHPAIA
+400 AHQAIND
-407 EACRRVESEL
+407 ACERVEQAL
-417 EGRGRLLL
+417 IGRGRVLL

-437 VEGDETVAIDA
+437 VEGDETVAIDS
-448 LAGEVADAIRQA
+448 LANEVAEAIRQA

>member
-1 MVDLASHPVGPPLG
+1 MTRKY
-15 GGGVSFGT
+15 FGT

-52 SEDGTK
+52 ATDGSR

-82 VAAGANVKLL
+82 VAAGANVKLV

-99 IALLTRTQKADAGI
+99 IALLTRSQKADAGI
-113 VISASHNPYFDNGI
+113 VISASHNPYYDNGI

-158 EQLGKASRI
+158 DQLGKASRI
-167 VDAAGRY
+167 ADAAGRY
-174 VEYCKSTFPDD
+174 IEYCKSTFPDE
-185 LSLKGMKLV
+185 LSLKGLKIV

-202 YHIAPA
+202 YNIAPG
-208 VFEELGATTVL
+208 VFSELGADVTL
-219 IGATPDG
+219 MGAEPDG
-226 YNINDGVGSTEPAA
+226 YNINQGVGSTEPEA
-240 LQARV
+240 LQQRV
-245 VEEGADIGIAFDGDG
+245 MEEGADLGVAFDGDG
-260 DRLQMVNAKGQLLTG
+260 DRLQMVNREGQLLTG
-275 DDVLYVLAMH
+275 DDVLYILAMH
-285 RLANGDSDAGIV
+285 RLATGGSDSGVV

-307 LALEAGGLR
+307 LALEQSGLR

-347 CGDLSTTG
+347 CGNLSTTG

-367 VRASEKS
+367 VVVSGRS
-374 LEALASG
+374 LSQLTSG
-381 FNPLPQVL
+381 FTPLPQVL
-389 VNVRITKGFDL
+389 VNVRIKKGFDIA
-400 SAHPAIA
+400 AHQAIND
-407 EACRRVESEL
+407 ACERVEQAL
-417 EGRGRLLL
+417 IGRGRLLL

-437 VEGDETVAIDA
+437 VEGDETVAIDS
-448 LAGEVADAIRQA
+448 LANEVAEAIRQA